1 MKLFELKRELCLPI
15 SLDESW
21 AFFSNPRNL
30 ALITPPSLN
39 LNPIGDVPDAMFAGM
54 IVSYKLRP
62 FPGVHSIWIT
72 EISHVERP
80 FRFVD
85 EQRFGPYKFW
95 HHTHEFEAINRGVRT
110 TDTCY
115 TPLDLFPL
123 CWREQIPLVYDIHHH
138 RCFPDGFT
146 IREAT
151 EMAITT
157 WNREPLFHISS
168 PIFGWKGPTPERHHD
183 FVDPGDFPAE
193 WLGLP
198 ITVEIEAKAKE
209 VAVIKL
215 IHEFN
220 GVRKKAV
227 TI

>member
-39 LNPIGDVPDAMFAGM
+39 LNAIGEVPDAMFAGM
-54 IVSYKLRP
+54 VISYKVRP
-62 FPGVHSIWIT
+62 FPGVQSTWIT

-110 TDTCY
+110 TDTVRY
-115 TPLDLFPL
+115 SLPFDPFSRVAMPIVRRQLDL
-123 CWREQIPLVYDIHHH
+123 
-138 RCFPDGFT
+138 
-146 IREAT
+146 
-151 EMAITT
+151 
-157 WNREPLFHISS
+157 
-168 PIFGWKGPTPERHHD
+168 IFLYRTDALTARFGAFE
-183 FVDPGDFPAE
+183 
-193 WLGLP
+193 
-198 ITVEIEAKAKE
+198 
-209 VAVIKL
+209 
-215 IHEFN
+215 N
-220 GVRKKAV
+220 S
-227 TI
+227 